1 MTIFPLAPIWKL
13 YTMPLQSLRANILY
27 LHFFGFFVLY
37 CFRLLF
43 PLNGTICSSKDR
55 CSSIGVLWNLVNK
68 DDSKGRI
75 LKSLSILS
83 GGIVSLLLK
92 CR

>member
-1 MTIFPLAPIWKL
+1 MNLEFRYNGLVVTENKYLVSPL
-13 YTMPLQSLRANILY
+13 
-27 LHFFGFFVLY
+27 FGFFGLY

-43 PLNGTICSSKDR
+43 LLNGTICSSKDR
-55 CSSIGVLWNLVNK
+55 CSSIGVLWNLANK
-68 DDSKGRI
+68 DDSKGGI
-75 LKSLSILS
+75 LKRLSILS